1 MGPGTKLA
9 HLLCSTLAPL
19 RHPSPSLTACGADL
33 VTRSQPTA
41 RGPGDA
47 VLPVAHKVGPEE
59 VRQESCPR
67 LAGRIQAKG
76 KQSLPRSSQSAYL
89 FKSVTVCT
97 STSTPASWVHGV
109 SSQEF
114 FSPFSEVYDSAAGV
128 DRAPLP
134 ERQGFIG
141 TQRLRRPLEAGLVAA
156 NRGEWGAID
165 PQDSFPVGLRC
176 GQILIHSLIQMKL

>member
-1 MGPGTKLA
+1 MAPGTKLA

-19 RHPSPSLTACGADL
+19 RHPLPSLTACGADL
-33 VTRSQPTA
+33 VTRSHPTA

-47 VLPVAHKVGPEE
+47 VLPDAHKVGPEE
-59 VRQESCPR
+59 VRQKSCPR
-67 LAGRIQAKG
+67 LAGRIQAKA
-76 KQSLPRSSQSAYL
+76 KKSLPGSSQSAYL
-89 FKSVTVCT
+89 FKSVTVYT
-97 STSTPASWVHGV
+97 STSTPAIWGHVV

-134 ERQGFIG
+134 ERQGFTG
-141 TQRLRRPLEAGLVAA
+141 TQRLRRPLAAGLVAA

-165 PQDSFPVGLRC
+165 PPKTA
-176 GQILIHSLIQMKL
+176 SLLVFAVDKH